1 MKLTFGQKIRRVRLF
16 LKAIF
21 SSYER
26 DMALSILQKAKI
38 KNPVI
43 IDIGANIGLF
53 SKAFANSNYQPK
65 LILAFEPSPYIF
77 DILTVALKKFKNVR
91 CFKIALAD
99 RKGSTMLNMPV
110 KNTGAIRVGLSH
122 IGNVNKSENFI
133 STKVRTERIDD
144 FLYENF
150 NFDVHII
157 KMDVEGAEGLVIEGA
172 SRLLKQVRPFWYVE
186 ISDTP
191 GRFEKNGPDIFQIF
205 IKNGYVPHLHY
216 GADQWVKQNEVT
228 IGKDYLFI
236 PKEKIK

>member
-16 LKAIF
+16 FKAIF

-26 DMALSILQKAKI
+26 DMALAILQKAKI

-53 SKAFANSNYQPK
+53 SKAFANSNYEPK

-77 DILTVALKKFKNVR
+77 DILTIALKKFKNVR
-91 CFKIALAD
+91 CFQIALSD
-99 RKGSTMLNMPV
+99 HKGSTMLNMPV

-150 NFDVHII
+150 NFEVHII

-172 SRLLKQVRPFWYVE
+172 SRLLKQVRPFGMSKYQTHQG
-186 ISDTP
+186 DL
-191 GRFEKNGPDIFQIF
+191 KKMAQIF
-205 IKNGYVPHLHY
+205 SKFL
-216 GADQWVKQNEVT
+216 
-228 IGKDYLFI
+228 
-236 PKEKIK
+236 

>member
-16 LKAIF
+16 FKAIF
-21 SSYER
+21 SSYES
-26 DMALSILQKAKI
+26 DMALAILQKAKI

-53 SKAFANSNYQPK
+53 SKAFANSNYEPK

-77 DILTVALKKFKNVR
+77 NILTIALKKFKNVQ
-91 CFKIALAD
+91 CFQIALAD

-122 IGNVNKSENFI
+122 IGNIKKSENFI
-133 STKVRTERIDD
+133 STKVKTERIDD
-144 FLYENF
+144 FLCENF

-172 SRLLKQVRPFWYVE
+172 SRLLKQVRPFWFVE
-186 ISDTP
+186 ISNTP

-205 IKNGYVPHLHY
+205 LENGYVPHLHC
-216 GADQWVKQNEVT
+216 GADQWAPQNEVT
-228 IGKDYLFI
+228 VGKDYLFI

>member
-16 LKAIF
+16 LKAIL

-26 DMALSILQKAKI
+26 DIAVAILQKAKI

-53 SKAFANSNYQPK
+53 SKAFANSNYKPK

-77 DILTVALKKFKNVR
+77 NILTLALKKFKNVK
-91 CFKIALAD
+91 CFQIALAD
-99 RKGSTMLNMPV
+99 RKGSIMLNMPV

-122 IGNVNKSENFI
+122 IGNAKKSENFI

-144 FLYENF
+144 FLQENF

-157 KMDVEGAEGLVIEGA
+157 KMDVEGAEGLCNRGGFKVAQTSQAFLVCRNIRHTRA
-172 SRLLKQVRPFWYVE
+172 
-186 ISDTP
+186 I
-191 GRFEKNGPDIFQIF
+191 
-205 IKNGYVPHLHY
+205 
-216 GADQWVKQNEVT
+216 
-228 IGKDYLFI
+228 
-236 PKEKIK
+236 